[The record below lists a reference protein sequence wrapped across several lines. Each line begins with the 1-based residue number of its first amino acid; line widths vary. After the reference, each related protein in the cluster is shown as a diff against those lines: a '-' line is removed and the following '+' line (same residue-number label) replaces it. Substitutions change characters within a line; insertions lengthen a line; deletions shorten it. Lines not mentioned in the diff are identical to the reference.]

1 VKRVSVEEKIEK
13 VRKTFKGGGF
23 LKGVKILVLVEGR
36 KAVEEVIER

>member
-1 VKRVSVEEKIEK
+1 MSIEEKIRK
-13 VRKTFKGGGF
+13 VKESFKGGGF